1 MRDYVILCDGACDLP
16 LELRERFGITDY
28 LPGNI
33 TKPDGTTMLQDL
45 DWKNMTPAEFYGSM
59 SKKSIYQTSIRSL
72 AVQQEFFEKYLEQGY
87 EILSV
92 SISSGISGTYA
103 GCLTAAKA
111 LKDKYP
117 DQRIVCVDTLR
128 YGGAIALLAARAGE
142 LKKEGKTLDE
152 VAEWLE
158 SNKHKVHQM
167 GTVDDLSFLKAMGRV
182 TGMAAFM
189 GNLVGIKP
197 MAEVNRKGENQV
209 IAKTK
214 GYNSLYEISIEYLKR
229 MAEDIGNQRIVISYT
244 NRKAQ
249 ALKIKELVEEAFHP
263 QEILMLVVSQTC
275 GASIGPG
282 MVNVFFMGP
291 ETSEGLA
298 EESRILNEIIGK

>member
-1 MRDYVILCDGACDLP
+1 MRDYVILCDGACDLNQ
-16 LELRERFGITDY
+16 ELRERFGIADY

-33 TKPDGTTMLQDL
+33 TKPDGTTILQDL
-45 DWKNMTPAEFYGSM
+45 EWKNMTPADFYGSM

-72 AVQQEFFEKYLEQGY
+72 AAQQEFFEKYLEQGY
-87 EILSV
+87 EILSI
-92 SISSGISGTYA
+92 SISSGISGTYG
-103 GCLTAAKA
+103 GCCAAAKA

-117 DQRIVCVDTLR
+117 EQRIICVDTLR
-128 YGGAIALLAARAGE
+128 YAGAIAILASRAGE
-142 LKKEGKTLDE
+142 LKKEGKTIDE
-152 VAEWLE
+152 VAKWLE
-158 SNKHKVHQM
+158 DNKHKVHQI
-167 GTVDDLSFLKAMGRV
+167 GTVDDLFFLKAMGRV
-182 TGMAAFM
+182 TGMTAFM
-189 GNLVGIKP
+189 GNLINIKP

-214 GYNSLYEISIEYLKR
+214 GYNSFYEVCVEYIKR

-249 ALKIKELVEEAFHP
+249 ALKLKELIETNFAP
-263 QEILMLVVSQTC
+263 KEILMLVVSQTC

-282 MVNVFFMGP
+282 MANVFFMGP
-291 ETSEGLA
+291 EITEGLA

>member
-28 LPGNI
+28 FPGNI
-33 TKPDGTTMLQDL
+33 TKPDGTTILQDL

-59 SKKSIYQTSIRSL
+59 SKKNIYQTSIRSL
-72 AVQQEFFEKYLEQGY
+72 AAQSEFFEKYLEQGY
-87 EILSV
+87 EILNI

-103 GCLTAAKA
+103 NCMAAAKA
-111 LKDKYP
+111 LKEKYP
-117 DQRIVCVDTLR
+117 EQRIICVDTLR
-128 YGGAIALLAARAGE
+128 YAGAIALLASRAGE
-142 LKKEGKTLDE
+142 MKKEGKTLDE
-152 VAEWLE
+152 VAAWLE
-158 SNKHKVHQM
+158 GNKNKVHQM
-167 GTVDDLSFLKAMGRV
+167 GTVDDLFFLKAMGRV
-182 TGMAAFM
+182 TGMTALM
-189 GNLVGIKP
+189 GSLVGIKP

-214 GYNSLYEISIEYLKR
+214 GYNGLYEVSVEYIKR
-229 MAEDIGNQRIVISYT
+229 MAEDIGNQRIIISYT

-249 ALKIKELVEEAFHP
+249 ALRIKELVEENFHP
-263 QEILMLVVSQTC
+263 KEILMLVVGQTC

-291 ETSEGLA
+291 ETSEGLV
-298 EESRILNEIIGK
+298 EETKVLNEIVGK

>member
-16 LELRERFGITDY
+16 LELRERFGIADY

-33 TKPDGTTMLQDL
+33 TKPDGTTIVQDI
-45 DWKNMTPAEFYGSM
+45 DWKNMSPADFYGSM
-59 SKKSIYQTSIRSL
+59 SKKSIYRTSITSL
-72 AVQQEFFEKYLEQGY
+72 ANQKEFFEKYLSQGY
-87 EILSV
+87 EILNLSV
-92 SISSGISGTYA
+92 STGLSGTYA
-103 GCLTAAKA
+103 NCLTAAKE

-117 DQRIVCVDTLR
+117 DQRIICIDTLR
-128 YGGAIALLAARAGE
+128 YAGAIAILASIAGE
-142 LKKEGKTLDE
+142 MKKEGKTLDE
-152 VAEWLE
+152 AAKWVEDT
-158 SNKHKVHQM
+158 KHKIHQI
-167 GTVDDLSFLKAMGRV
+167 GTVDDLSFLKAMGRI
-182 TGMAAFM
+182 TGVAAFM

-197 MAEVNRKGENQV
+197 LAEVNRKGENQV

-214 GYNSLYEISIEYLKR
+214 GYNGLYELVVEYIKR
-229 MAEDIGNQRIVISYT
+229 MADDIANQRIVISYT

-249 ALKIKELVEEAFHP
+249 ALKIKELIEENFHP
-263 QEILMLVVSQTC
+263 KEILMLVVSQTC

-298 EESRILNEIIGK
+298 EETRILNEIMGK